1 MALLSCAGFA
11 VARGFLASLFQSF
24 LLGVWLPLTPNPLS
38 PRGRGGFFSGSLSL
52 ALKACFGGIDPPDRF
67 LIPAQPLTPTALV
80 QRWAFAFAGAGAEGV
95 EGGVGVAFHDVY
107 GIMIVG
113 RAPAG
118 AGGVHVGAVG
128 QGLVERRD
136 IFEPAAGIRR
146 VAIGVALL
154 EDGGGVG
161 IEADRFQLALAV
173 IGDFAEGRESAGGVR
188 PQDDPAIVGYRL
200 NLQVA
205 VAAGDRAVGQADR
218 EAHVP
223 AAGHAGEG
231 GIDAGVEVCGQ
242 GAADGDDVARLGG
255 R

>member
-1 MALLSCAGFA
+1 MGGPSP
-11 VARGFLASLFQSF
+11 
-24 LLGVWLPLTPNPLS
+24 LPLSQGRGEKKLFPLS
-38 PRGRGGFFSGSLSL
+38 GS
-52 ALKACFGGIDPPDRF
+52 R
-67 LIPAQPLTPTALV
+67 
-80 QRWAFAFAGAGAEGV
+80 AEGV

-128 QGLVERRD
+128 QGLVERGD
-136 IFEPAAGIRR
+136 IFEPAAGVRR

-205 VAAGDRAVGQADR
+205 VAARDRAVGQADR

-223 AAGHAGEG
+223 AACHAGEG

-242 GAADGDDVARLGG
+242 RAADGDDVARLGG